1 MTGHPVVAREAFIAA
16 RKALLAK
23 EKALT
28 KLRDEVAAARR
39 ELPWVRVEKPYAFDT
54 PDGRRTLAELFGA
67 RSQLLVYHF
76 MFGPDWQEG
85 CKSCSFWADNF
96 DGIVEHLAARDVS
109 LVAVSRGPLDRLL
122 AFRRRMGWR
131 FPWVSSEPS
140 EFNLDYGVSFTKAQ
154 LETGAVDYNY
164 EPRKT
169 SMSELPGVSVFARGA
184 DGAVFH
190 TYSCY
195 SRGLDALNGAYQL
208 LDLMPKGRDE
218 AGLSF
223 PMAWVR
229 LHDRY
234 ET

>member
-1 MTGHPVVAREAFIAA
+1 MTGHPVVAREAFLAA

-28 KLRDEVAAARR
+28 KLRDEVTAARR
-39 ELPWVRVEKPYAFDT
+39 ALPWGRVEKPYAFDT
-54 PDGRRTLAELFGA
+54 PSGRRTLAELFGQH
-67 RSQLLVYHF
+67 SQLLVYHF

-96 DGIVEHLAARDVS
+96 DGIVEHLAARDVA

-122 AFRRRMGWR
+122 AFRQRMGWR

-140 EFNLDYGVSFTKAQ
+140 AFNLDYGVSFTREQ
-154 LETGAVDYNY
+154 LDAGAVEYNFA
-164 EPRKT
+164 PLQT
-169 SMSELPGVSVFARGA
+169 SMSELPGVSVFTKDAA
-184 DGAVFH
+184 GAVFH

-195 SRGLDALNGAYQL
+195 ARGLDALNGAYQL
-208 LDLMPKGRDE
+208 LDLVPKGRDE

-229 LHDRY
+229 HRDRY